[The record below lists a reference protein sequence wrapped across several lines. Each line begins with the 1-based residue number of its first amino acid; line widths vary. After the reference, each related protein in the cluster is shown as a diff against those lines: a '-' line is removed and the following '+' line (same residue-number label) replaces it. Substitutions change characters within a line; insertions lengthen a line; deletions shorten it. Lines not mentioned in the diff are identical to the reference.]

1 MSMIGT
7 SVVRKEDPALL
18 TVGGRYVDD
27 LAPPDALHVVF
38 VRSLMAHAEITGID
52 TAEAAAMP
60 GVVGVFTAADLGLQA
75 LPPSMPMFNQAMRRS
90 WLAADRVRYVGE
102 PLAAVVAESR
112 TAAEDAA
119 ELVFADYEPLKVVVD
134 ARRAAA
140 DEVLL
145 FPEAG
150 TNAVFALGTPV
161 DDGESTGGPGGSEE
175 AVGGEEAPDG
185 PDSGEAAG
193 DADDGE
199 ELPSETADPFADCE
213 VVVRLSFAN
222 HRMAVAPIEPRAALA
237 HWTPGDDG
245 ELRLTQWSCT
255 QFPHRTRDDLA
266 AAMGVD
272 KDRVRVITPDVG
284 GGFGSKNG
292 AYPEDMVVAA
302 LARRLGRPLRWAET
316 RSENMVGLSHARG
329 LYYDAVLGGAS
340 DGRIKAYR
348 LHVTQDAGAYPAI
361 GSALPIF
368 TRMMAPGVYA
378 IDSVQFSSV
387 SVATNTT
394 PIGAY
399 RGAGRPEA
407 TSALERMID
416 VFAAEAGLDP
426 LEVRRRNLIPA
437 DAFPVVTAT
446 GADMDSGDY
455 AAAIDAVAE
464 AAGHEALRAE
474 QQRRRCDP
482 DAQLLGLGWSA
493 YCEITNPMGASEFGS
508 IELRDDGSALV
519 LTGAS
524 SHGQGHHTAFAQ
536 IASEVTGISVEHIE
550 VRHGD
555 TDEVA
560 RGGGTGGSRSLQ
572 VGGSAVQMAGEKLVE
587 KARELVAD
595 LLEADPADV
604 VLDSASGVFSVTGS
618 PAITRSW
625 AEVAAANR
633 RKSAELREEYEPLKV
648 AEDFEP
654 TAATFP
660 FGVHLSV
667 VEVDRDTGEMTV
679 LRHVACDDAGT
690 IVNPMIVD
698 GQVHGGVAAGI
709 GHTFLE
715 AFVYDDDGN
724 PLTANLMDY
733 AMASAAELPS
743 FERIVM
749 ETPTDRNPLGAK
761 GIGESGT
768 IGAGPAVHNAVVD
781 ALSHLGVRHID
792 MPLTPQRV
800 WKAIHTACTR
810 SQ

>member
-1 MSMIGT
+1 VSMIGT

-560 RGGGTGGSRSLQ
+560 RGGGTGG
-572 VGGSAVQMAGEKLVE
+572 
-587 KARELVAD
+587 
-595 LLEADPADV
+595 
-604 VLDSASGVFSVTGS
+604 
-618 PAITRSW
+618 
-625 AEVAAANR
+625 
-633 RKSAELREEYEPLKV
+633 LREEYEPLKV

>member
-1 MSMIGT
+1 MIGT

-52 TAEAAAMP
+52 VAAAAEMP
-60 GVVGVFTAADLGLQA
+60 GVVGVFTAGDLGLDA
-75 LPPSMPMFNQAMRRS
+75 RPPSLPLFNQAMRRS
-90 WLAADRVRYVGE
+90 WLADDRVRYVGE

-112 TAAEDAA
+112 AAAVDAA
-119 ELVFADYEPLKVVVD
+119 ELVFAEYEPLEAVVD

-140 DEVLL
+140 DELLL

-150 TNAVFALGTPV
+150 TNVVFALG
-161 DDGESTGGPGGSEE
+161 
-175 AVGGEEAPDG
+175 
-185 PDSGEAAG
+185 DSGG
-193 DADDGE
+193 DAENDDAEAEPAG
-199 ELPSETADPFADCE
+199 PFDDCD

-237 HWTPGDDG
+237 HWTPGIDG

-266 AAMGVD
+266 EGMGVEEG
-272 KDRVRVITPDVG
+272 RVRVITPDVG

-302 LARRLGRPLRWAET
+302 LARRLGRPVRWAET
-316 RSENMVGLSHARG
+316 RTESMVGLSHARG
-329 LYYDAVLGGAS
+329 LHYDAVLGGTR
-340 DGRIKAYR
+340 GGLLKAYR

-378 IDSVQFSSV
+378 IDSVDFSAV

-394 PIGAY
+394 PVGAY

-426 LEVRRRNLIPA
+426 LELRRRNVIAAQDFPA
-437 DAFPVVTAT
+437 VTAT

-455 AAAIDAVAE
+455 AAAIDAVVE
-464 AAGHEALRAE
+464 ASGYETLRAE
-474 QQRRRCDP
+474 QDRRRSDP
-482 DAQLLGLGWSA
+482 DARLLGLGWSA

-519 LTGAS
+519 LTGSS

-536 IASEVTGISVEHIE
+536 IASEATGIAVDRIE

-572 VGGSAVQMAGEKLVE
+572 VGGSAVQMASEKLVE
-587 KARELVAD
+587 QARALVAD

-604 VLDSASGVFSVTGS
+604 VFDPATGLFSVTGS

-625 AEVAAANR
+625 ADVAAAR
-633 RKSAELREEYEPLKV
+633 QAKTDEPLKA

-667 VEVDRDTGEMTV
+667 VEVDRDTGEV
-679 LRHVACDDAGT
+679 VALRHVACDDAGT
-690 IVNPMIVD
+690 IVNPMVVD

-709 GHTFLE
+709 GHSLHE

-733 AMASAAELPS
+733 ALPSAAELPS

-781 ALSHLGVRHID
+781 ALSHLGVRHVD
-792 MPLTPQRV
+792 MPLTPHRV
-800 WKAIHTACTR
+800 WKAIQC
-810 SQ
+810 SS